1 MATVS
6 IPLLL
11 RDVTGGARRAD
22 VAGSTL
28 SEIIAALD
36 AIHPGIEAKIR
47 DGDKLISPTLAVTV
61 DGKIASQG
69 LATPIRPDSEVCL
82 LPSFGGG

>member
-47 DGDKLISPTLAVTV
+47 DGDKLSPTLAVTV

-69 LATPIRPDSEVCL
+69 LATPIRSDSEVCL